1 MNNHTIDRD
10 MDTLIE
16 YYTLWQN
23 GEDEDVLLDIMA
35 DTHQSVISGDTS
47 TLPEHKRNL
56 LGEIE
61 RELYSERE
69 RRGLDSPDSD
79 FSG

>member
-1 MNNHTIDRD
+1 MANHTVNHD
-10 MDTLIE
+10 MDTLLA
-16 YYTLWQN
+16 YYALWQK
-23 GEDEDVLLDIMA
+23 GEDEDELLDAMTDA
-35 DTHQSVISGDTS
+35 HQRVISGDTS

-69 RRGLDSPDSD
+69 RRGLDYPDND
-79 FSG
+79 YSG

>member
-47 TLPEHKRNL
+47 ALPEYKRDL

-69 RRGLDSPDSD
+69 RRGLDYPDND
-79 FSG
+79 YSG

>member
-1 MNNHTIDRD
+1 MNNHTINHD

-16 YYTLWQN
+16 YYNLWQQ

-35 DTHQSVISGDTS
+35 KAHRRVVSGNTS
-47 TLPEHKRNL
+47 ALPEHKRNL

-69 RRGLDSPDSD
+69 RRGLDYPDND
-79 FSG
+79 YSG